1 MLRTPRRGRW
11 DVNVDNMTISG
22 QTPTNP
28 IPPSPAPG
36 GFARALGLLEFGQV
50 RQQLAARART
60 VMGQEAAMALAPSG
74 DLLDIATRQ
83 QETAEARQFL
93 DQGGALEFGPG
104 LDLRPWVQ
112 RALLGGVLR
121 GEELHAVRELAQSAR
136 YSHDHLARRDEL
148 PLLAGIAENLPELG
162 ELEHAIRTA
171 ISPAGEV
178 LDSASPTLRQLRVEA
193 RATYDRLNQSME
205 RNLRRLQRQ
214 EVVQEPIITQ
224 RNGRL
229 VLLIKAEAKHKVPG
243 IVHDVSDSG
252 ATVFI
257 EPMTAIDEGNR
268 WREGRLAQEHEEERV
283 LRQLSA
289 LVGAAG
295 PDLQL
300 TLDLLARLDL
310 ALAKGR
316 YSADGRATAP
326 VVAPQEGRNR
336 HLTLVRARHPLLSG
350 KVVAI
355 SLSLGGDGTKPPLPP
370 FTKGGEETVSKE
382 EGGNVLLITGPN
394 AGGKT
399 VALKTVGLLALM
411 AHAGLHVPAEEAHF
425 PLLDGVYTDIGDQQS
440 IEQSLSTF
448 SSHIQNLR
456 NIMSQATGHSLVLVD
471 ELGTSTDPE
480 EGSALA
486 QAILSHFQRRGLLLV
501 ATTHHR
507 AVARY
512 VQEQPGMVNASV
524 DLDPQTLAPTY
535 QVTLG
540 LPGRSYALTIADRLG
555 LPADIVREAR
565 SMLSPGQLATEDL
578 LHDLQEERQQLQE
591 LHQEA
596 QAALAQARAQQAE
609 AAARLGDIETT
620 KLELVEVARQE
631 LQERIGGLLDRLQ
644 QAERALER
652 PPLPSSAPGLAG
664 QRLEGVREALTQ
676 TRREVSAPDWQPIEV
691 KRIPWQEQ
699 LQEGDRVY
707 IRGIPR
713 PVEVITPPGA
723 SGQVEVLLGTMRA
736 KIPLYQLE
744 KQAEQ
749 SSAASRGPAITPR
762 PGFSQPLTHGVRVER
777 TAQPSAGRSRTELD
791 LRGRRVEEA
800 LDEVEGLLDRAALDG
815 VRQVRI
821 IHGRG
826 TGALRQAI
834 REQLAGHPLVA
845 SAASGEGP
853 GGDGV
858 TVVELK

>member
-1 MLRTPRRGRW
+1 LDT
-11 DVNVDNMTISG
+11 NIAKTTITGAGPSR
-22 QTPTNP
+22 PV
-28 IPPSPAPG
+28 PPPPQALG
-36 GFARALGLLEFGQV
+36 GFARALGLLEFAQV
-50 RQQLAARART
+50 RQQLATRT
-60 VMGQEAAMALAPSG
+60 RTIIGQEAALALAPSR

-83 QETAEARQFL
+83 QETTEARLFL
-93 DQGGALEFGPG
+93 DRGGALEFGPG

-121 GEELHAVRELAQSAR
+121 GEELRAVQELVQAAR
-136 YSHDHLARRDEL
+136 YNHDHLSRHEAL
-148 PLLAGIAENLPELG
+148 PLLAGIAESLPGLA
-162 ELEHAIRTA
+162 ELEHAIRSA

-178 LDSASPTLRQLRVEA
+178 LDGASPTLRQLRLDA
-193 RATYDRLNQSME
+193 RAAYDRLNQSME
-205 RNLRRLQRQ
+205 RNLRRLQRL
-214 EVVQEPIITQ
+214 ELVQEPIITQ

-229 VLLIKAEAKHKVPG
+229 VLLIKAEAKSKVPG

-257 EPMTAIDEGNR
+257 EPLTAIDEGNR

-316 YSADGRATAP
+316 YSADGRAAAP
-326 VVAPQEGRNR
+326 VVSPTEGGAR
-336 HLTLVRARHPLLSG
+336 HLTLVRARHPLLPG
-350 KVVAI
+350 KVVPI
-355 SLSLGGDGTKPPLPP
+355 SLALGGDQSSSPPLERGVGGISGTSPP
-370 FTKGGEETVSKE
+370 KDA
-382 EGGNVLLITGPN
+382 GGNVLLITGPN

-411 AHAGLHVPAEEAHF
+411 AHAGLHVPADEAHF
-425 PLLDGVYTDIGDQQS
+425 PLLDGVYPDIGDQQS

-456 NIMSQATGHSLVLVD
+456 DIMSQATGRSLVLVD

-486 QAILSHFQRRGLLLV
+486 QAILSHFQRQGVLLV

-555 LPADIVREAR
+555 LPAAIVQEAR
-565 SMLSPGQLATEDL
+565 SMLTPGQRATEDL
-578 LHDLQEERQQLQE
+578 LQELQQERQRLQE
-591 LHQEA
+591 LHQ
-596 QAALAQARAQQAE
+596 AAESALGRARAQQAE
-609 AAARLGDIETT
+609 LEARLADIEAT
-620 KLELVEVARQE
+620 KVELVEAARQE
-631 LQERIGGLLDRLQ
+631 LQDRISGLLARLQ

-652 PPLPSSAPGLAG
+652 PPLPASAPGLAAP
-664 QRLEGVREALTQ
+664 RLEGLRQSLTD
-676 TRREVSAPDWQPIEV
+676 TRREVSNLQWQPIEV
-691 KRIPWQEQ
+691 KRTPWQER
-699 LQEGDRVY
+699 LKDGDRVY

-713 PVEVITPPGA
+713 PVEVISPPDA

-744 KQAEQ
+744 KPAEPFAPVRASPGYPPAAAPYQ
-749 SSAASRGPAITPR
+749 GGTSRSAGS
-762 PGFSQPLTHGVRVER
+762 GVRVER
-777 TAQPSAGRSRTELD
+777 PSRPAGGRTRTELD
-791 LRGRRVEEA
+791 VRGQRVEEA
-800 LDEVEGLLDRAALDG
+800 LDQVEGLLDGAALDG

-826 TGALRQAI
+826 TGALRKAI

-853 GGDGV
+853 GGEGV

>member
-1 MLRTPRRGRW
+1 TPR
-11 DVNVDNMTISG
+11 DS
-22 QTPTNP
+22 TP
-28 IPPSPAPG
+28 PPSPQSLGVLPTQDQ
-36 GFARALGLLEFGQV
+36 ALGLLEFGQV
-50 RQQLAARART
+50 RQQLASRARS
-60 VMGQEAAMALAPSG
+60 VMGQEAALALTPSQ

-104 LDLRPWVQ
+104 LDLRGFVQ
-112 RALLGGVLR
+112 RAMLGGVLR
-121 GEELHAVRELAQSAR
+121 GEELHAIQELAQATR
-136 YSHDHLARRDEL
+136 YNHGSLARHDDL
-148 PLLAGIAENLPELG
+148 PLLAGMAENLPDLA
-162 ELEHAIRTA
+162 ELEHAIRSA

-178 LDSASPTLRQLRVEA
+178 LDDASPTLRQLRQEA
-193 RATYDRLNQSME
+193 RAAYDRLNQSME

-214 EVVQEPIITQ
+214 ELLQEPIITQ

-229 VLLIKAEAKHKVPG
+229 VLLIKAEAKSRVPG

-289 LVGAAG
+289 QVGEAG

-316 YSADGRATAP
+316 YSADGRAAAP
-326 VVAPQEGRNR
+326 VVSPQEGRDR
-336 HLTLVRARHPLLSG
+336 YLKLVRARHPLLSG
-350 KVVAI
+350 KVVPI
-355 SLSLGGDGTKPPLPP
+355 SLALGGKSSPIPDVEIPPTPLC
-370 FTKGGEETVSKE
+370 KGGP
-382 EGGNVLLITGPN
+382 GGISDAAGANVMLITGPN

-440 IEQSLSTF
+440 IQQSLSTF
-448 SSHIQNLR
+448 SSHIQNLK
-456 NIMSQATGHSLVLVD
+456 NIMAQATAHSLVLVD

-486 QAILSHFQRRGLLLV
+486 QAILGYFQRRGVLLV

-512 VQEQPGMVNASV
+512 VQEQAGMVNASV

-540 LPGRSYALTIADRLG
+540 LPGRSYALTIANRLG
-555 LPADIVREAR
+555 LPAEIVQEAQ
-565 SMLSPGQLATEDL
+565 SLLSPSQRATEDL
-578 LHDLQEERQQLQE
+578 LHDLQQERQRLQE
-591 LHQEA
+591 LHQAA

-609 AAARLGDIETT
+609 AEARLSDIETT
-620 KLELVEVARQE
+620 KVELVEAARQE
-631 LQERIGGLLDRLQ
+631 LQERIGGLLGRLQ

-652 PPLPSSAPGLAG
+652 PPLPSSAPGPRPSTTLRTG
-664 QRLEGVREALTQ
+664 LEEVRHALTEA
-676 TRREVSAPDWQPIEV
+676 RREVSAAQWQPIQV
-691 KRIPWQEQ
+691 QRSPWQER
-699 LQEGDRVY
+699 LKDGDRVY

-713 PVEVITPPGA
+713 PVEVIAPPDA

-744 KQAEQ
+744 KPAEPYPV
-749 SSAASRGPAITPR
+749 SARGELVEPPPGR
-762 PGFSQPLTHGVRVER
+762 PSTGSGRAGFSQPFTRGFRVER
-777 TAQPSAGRSRTELD
+777 ADRPRTSPELD
-791 LRGRRVEEA
+791 LRGQRVEDA
-800 LDEVEGLLDRAALDG
+800 LDQVEGLLNSAALDG
-815 VRQVRI
+815 LRQVRI

-826 TGALRQAI
+826 TGALRRAI
-834 REQLAGHPLVA
+834 REHLAGHPLVA

-858 TVVELK
+858 TVVDLK